1 MVDVCL
7 RLANVSKF
15 SLSSQDKNFNI
26 YLRNFHLKVTNYPC
40 NKDHVSIVVTLTT
53 IRTFVFLF
61 MAICLRL
68 ANVSKFSLSSQDKN
82 FNIYLR
88 NFHQK
93 VKTSPCA
100 KDYASTVVTLTT
112 IRTFVF
118 LNGGCLHK
126 VRLG

>member
-1 MVDVCL
+1 MAICL

-15 SLSSQDKNFNI
+15 SLSSQVKNFNI
-26 YLRNFHLKVTNYPC
+26 YPRNFHQKVKNYPC
-40 NKDHVSIVVTLTT
+40 AKDHSSTVVTLTT

-68 ANVSKFSLSSQDKN
+68 ANVSKFSLSSQVKY
-82 FNIYLR
+82 FNIYPR

-100 KDYASTVVTLTT
+100 KDHASTVVTLTT

-118 LNGGCLHK
+118 LYEGCLHK